1 MKVYKKRLPDGVRK
15 KFAYEKGVK
24 VKILNSKYYSKK
36 KQKKDAS
43 NYLTQLCVR
52 ILSMVP
58 VTKEGRSPLLGEIF

>member
-36 KQKKDAS
+36 KQKKDS
-43 NYLTQLCVR
+43 N
-52 ILSMVP
+52 
-58 VTKEGRSPLLGEIF
+58 